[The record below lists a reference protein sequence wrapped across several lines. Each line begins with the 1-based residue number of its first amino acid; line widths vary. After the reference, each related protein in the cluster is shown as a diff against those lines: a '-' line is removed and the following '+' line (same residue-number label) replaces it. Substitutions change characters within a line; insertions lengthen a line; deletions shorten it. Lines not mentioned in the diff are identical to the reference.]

1 MSSVASEE
9 KEVMNDTD
17 LMPRSAGL
25 RQVANSRLQGER
37 VGCGALFG

>member
-17 LMPRSAGL
+17 LMPWSAGL
-25 RQVANSRLQGER
+25 RQVANSRLQGEC